1 MKELIELID
10 AALDA
15 VYKVEFAFDQAKND
29 ASTDEEENRLAD
41 YYWSVADIFNRLVE
55 VKTSLNKG
63 EVSPIE

>member
-1 MKELIELID
+1 MTELIKLID

-55 VKTSLNKG
+55 VKTSLKN
-63 EVSPIE
+63 E